1 MLENLNAQQR
11 HEAAADCW
19 SRFNS
24 EVNSIF
30 SNKLDEPN
38 ITKEQML
45 EKVRDCVNKY
55 QDEMA
60 DYLPQLE
67 IEQLPFSEAE
77 EFLRTNFL
85 TNACVKWLEQ
95 HNKQQ

>member
-24 EVNSIF
+24 EVNAIF
-30 SNKLDEPN
+30 SNKLADPHT
-38 ITKEQML
+38 TKEQML
-45 EKVRDCVNKY
+45 SAVHDCVNKY

-67 IEQLPFSEAE
+67 IDQLPFSEAE
-77 EFLRTNFL
+77 EFLRTDFL
-85 TNACVKWLEQ
+85 TNACVQWLEQ